1 MEDELTMR
9 ALTDIAKDQNNIF
22 LSDTMTGNLQLIR
35 LEHIGYFQYNTQSRQ
50 WEAILCNKH
59 ILKLKRHTNA
69 QQILSY
75 HPNLVQINQSCILN
89 ISYLVLIKWNKCML
103 LPPFENAEPLQ
114 INTPFMKKL
123 KEKFISI

>member
-1 MEDELTMR
+1 MEDELTMI

-50 WEAILCNKH
+50 WEAVLCNH
-59 ILKLKRHTNA
+59 HVLKLKRHTNA

-75 HPNLVQINQSCILN
+75 HSNLMQINQSCIIN
-89 ISYLVLIKWNKCML
+89 ISYLVFIRWNKCIL
-103 LPPFENAEPLQ
+103 LRPFDKAESLQ
-114 INTPFMKKL
+114 INRPFMKKV
-123 KEKFISI
+123 KMS